1 MIRQLL
7 VLVLVLSFLPGA
19 PAAPSLQQGPKL
31 SMKEQVLAIPAGAV
45 VEVRTIQKE
54 KIKGRLGEA
63 NDQVFKIQR
72 VRNDKVE
79 EVSVDFAKAKSIK
92 VVAVN
97 DTVASKTG
105 RTVGWVVLGGLAT
118 LGIILIATLAA
129 FANN

>member
-7 VLVLVLSFLPGA
+7 ALTLVLSFVPGA
-19 PAAPSLQQGPKL
+19 PAAPALQQGPKL

-45 VEVRTIQKE
+45 VEVRTVQKE

-63 NDQVFKIQR
+63 NDQFFKIQR

-79 EVSVDFAKAKSIK
+79 EVNVDFAKAKSIK

-97 DTVASKTG
+97 DTAASKTG

>member
-7 VLVLVLSFLPGA
+7 ALVLVLSFLPGA
-19 PAAPSLQQGPKL
+19 PAAPSQQQGPKP

-63 NDQVFKIQR
+63 NDQTFKIQR

-79 EVSVDFAKAKSIK
+79 EVSVDFQKAKSIK

-97 DTVASKTG
+97 DSGASKTG

-118 LGIILIATLAA
+118 LGIILIVTLAA

>member
-63 NDQVFKIQR
+63 NGS
-72 VRNDKVE
+72 E
-79 EVSVDFAKAKSIK
+79 TTKSKRSAWTLLKPSRSRLSRLTIPPRRK
-92 VVAVN
+92 QAEL
-97 DTVASKTG
+97 S
-105 RTVGWVVLGGLAT
+105 VGWFSVAWLHWES
-118 LGIILIATLAA
+118 
-129 FANN
+129 F